1 MDNKRIIGIDE
12 RKRSTFQLPCSW
24 DIILTDGANR
34 TMVMT
39 DVKEDLLRTTEEN
52 NNGKILVPDVFDRR
66 K

>member
-24 DIILTDGANR
+24 DIILADGTNKR
-34 TMVMT
+34 MVMT